1 MTTFFLIRHG
11 ACAGLGQTLWGRT
24 DGVCLNE
31 KGKLQAQQ
39 LAERFR
45 ALTLNA
51 IYSSPLE
58 RAVETAEAI
67 GRSVKLEVQRNPAFH
82 EINFG
87 EWTGKS
93 FDELSGDEH
102 WRRFNNHRSATKVPG
117 GESFLEVQTR
127 VARELD
133 KLSRHHGKAQVAI
146 VSHADVIKAA
156 VGYFAAVPI
165 DSLHRLEISPC
176 SVSVIALEKESARLL
191 TINNRCE
198 LDQFGEQD
206 ILPQRRKALPRF

>member
-1 MTTFFLIRHG
+1 MITFFLIRH
-11 ACAGLGQTLWGRT
+11 ASCSGLGQTLWGRT
-24 DGVCLNE
+24 PGVCLNE
-31 KGKLQAQQ
+31 TGKLQAQQ

-45 ALTLNA
+45 GMTLQA

-58 RAVETAEAI
+58 RALETAETIA
-67 GRSVKLEVQRNPAFH
+67 RSMNLEVTKNPAFD

-93 FDELSGDEH
+93 FDTLSSDES
-102 WRRFNNHRSATKVPG
+102 WRRFNRDRSTTRIPG

-127 VARELD
+127 VVTGLERLSSQHTNAR
-133 KLSRHHGKAQVAI
+133 VAI

-156 VGYFAAVPI
+156 VGYFTATPI
-165 DSLHRLEISPC
+165 DLLQRIEISPC
-176 SVSVIALEKESARLL
+176 SVSVVAMDKDSVRLL

-198 LDQFGEQD
+198 LDD
-206 ILPQRRKALPRF
+206 LT

>member
-1 MTTFFLIRHG
+1 MTTFFLIRHA
-11 ACAGLGQTLWGRT
+11 ACAGLGHTLWGRT

-31 KGKLQAQQ
+31 RGRLQAQR

-45 ALTLNA
+45 GLTLNA
-51 IYSSPLE
+51 VYSSPLE

-67 GRSVKLEVQRNPAFH
+67 GRAVKLEVQSNPAFH
-82 EINFG
+82 EIDFG

-102 WRRFNNHRSATKVPG
+102 WRRFNNHRSATKIPG
-117 GESFLEVQTR
+117 GESFLEVQNR
-127 VARELD
+127 VAAELD
-133 KLSRHHGKAQVAI
+133 ALAMSYGKAQLAI

-156 VGYFAAVPI
+156 VGYFAGVPI
-165 DSLHRLEISPC
+165 DLLHRLEISPC
-176 SVSVIALEKESARLL
+176 SVSVIALDKESARLL

-198 LDQFGEQD
+198 LDQLWD
-206 ILPQRRKALPRF
+206 